1 MSSYFDKNLIEL
13 LPALYRESDE
23 TGDLETFLKIPAAT
37 LDEIKLLIDRFPE
50 IFDVDR
56 CEDRFLPFLGEIVG
70 HCFDPFTDTAVQRRL
85 IREAVEIYRRKGTIP
100 AVGRSLNAVGWQGRI
115 EETFRKALR
124 LNRRSTVGRAKL
136 PGMIYSLGVYRIES
150 DNIVQG
156 VRAGLDFHHPAGTKV
171 FFLQWLSSLLS
182 MESDFEAAIKK
193 VVEGVCLG
201 HLHETFV
208 VNHNALN
215 TDYHLTRKNKTWGL
229 WRITHGTTLMQD
241 VEHAAVCISR
251 WHGRRRQFRLNT
263 ANLNDERLP
272 NLWISERRAAFCC
285 EIETKLQETPAG
297 VFIRLAGQDLNR
309 SRLNRSTSACKV
321 KFRQKD
327 DYAEALS
334 GFDSAAN
341 LFTVTQWPTA

>member
-1 MSSYFDKNLIEL
+1 MSSYFEKKLIDL
-13 LPALYRESDE
+13 LPDLYRESDE

-50 IFDVDR
+50 IFNIDQ
-56 CEDRFLPFLGEIVG
+56 CEDRFLPFLGQIVG
-70 HCFDPFTDTAVQRRL
+70 HRFDPLVGAAVQRRL

-100 AVGRSLNAVGWQGRI
+100 AVGRSLSSVGWQGRI
-115 EETFRKALR
+115 NETFREALR
-124 LNRRSTVGRAKL
+124 LNHRSTVGRTKL

-156 VRAGLDFHHPAGTKV
+156 LRSGLDFHHPAGTRV

-182 MESDFEAAIKK
+182 MASDFDAVIKK
-193 VVEGVCLG
+193 VVECVCLG
-201 HLHETFV
+201 HLHETFA

-229 WRITHGTTLMQD
+229 WRITHGTTLMQE

-251 WHGRRRQFRLNT
+251 WHGRRPRFRLNT
-263 ANLNDERLP
+263 GSLNDQRLP
-272 NLWISERRAAFCC
+272 NLWISERRASFCC
-285 EIETKLQETPAG
+285 EIDTNPQETLTGA
-297 VFIRLAGQDLNR
+297 FIRLAGQDLNR
-309 SRLNRSTSACKV
+309 SRLNRSTSACRV

-327 DYAEALS
+327 DYAEALA
-334 GFDSAAN
+334 GFDTAEN

>member
-1 MSSYFDKNLIEL
+1 MPSYFDKKLIDL
-13 LPALYRESDE
+13 LPDLYRESDK

-37 LDEIKLLIDRFPE
+37 LDEIKLLADRFPE
-50 IFDVDR
+50 IFDVDQ

-70 HCFDPFTDTAVQRRL
+70 HRFDPFVDAAVQRRL

-100 AVGRSLNAVGWQGRI
+100 AVGRSLSAVGWQGRI
-115 EETFRKALR
+115 DETFRKALR

-156 VRAGLDFHHPAGTKV
+156 VRSGLDFHHPAGTKV
-171 FFLQWLSSLLS
+171 FFLQWLCSLLS
-182 MESDFEAAIKK
+182 MESDFEAVIKK
-193 VVEGVCLG
+193 VVERVCLG
-201 HLHETFV
+201 HLHETFA

-241 VEHAAVCISR
+241 VEHAAVYISR
-251 WHGRRRQFRLNT
+251 WHGRRPQFRLNT
-263 ANLNDERLP
+263 GNLNEQRLP

-285 EIETKLQETPAG
+285 EIKTKPQETPAG

-309 SRLNRSTSACKV
+309 SRLNRSTSACRV

-327 DYAEALS
+327 DYAEALA
-334 GFDSAAN
+334 GFDIVAN
-341 LFTVTQWPTA
+341 LVTVTQWPTA